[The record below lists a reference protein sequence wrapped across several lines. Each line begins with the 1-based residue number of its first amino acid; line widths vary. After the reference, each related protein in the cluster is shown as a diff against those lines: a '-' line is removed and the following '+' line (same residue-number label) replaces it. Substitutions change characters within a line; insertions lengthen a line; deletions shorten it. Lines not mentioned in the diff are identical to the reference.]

1 MNEAGKIISVS
12 PRFAITGGEVSIKCE
27 GFQINSDNNF
37 AVFFDGQPARIVS
50 ASSTH
55 ILAIV
60 PENFDTTEVEIYLE
74 NGGKRSEPYNI
85 VVGKKIAE
93 DMHIV
98 ANPAVDPKNGAII
111 LTRSGGRG
119 QKLPVTLFRLESDGY
134 LQEMSADVL
143 NPTGIAFS
151 NGGNLF
157 VTNRADGEVYR
168 INFDEEVVPF
178 ASQLGIAT
186 GIAFDKN
193 SSMFIGDRSGTI
205 HKISKVGEVESF
217 ARLEPSVAA
226 YHIAF
231 GTDGKLYVSAPQLAS
246 FESVWQ
252 IDEFGEVRIFYRGL
266 GRPQGI
272 AFDTNGNMYIAACLR
287 GKRGIVR
294 ITPDREAELIVAGM
308 NVVGL
313 CFTKQG
319 EMIVATNE
327 EVFSLPMNIY
337 GTLL

>member
-1 MNEAGKIISVS
+1 
-12 PRFAITGGEVSIKCE
+12 
-27 GFQINSDNNF
+27 
-37 AVFFDGQPARIVS
+37 
-50 ASSTH
+50 
-55 ILAIV
+55 
-60 PENFDTTEVEIYLE
+60 
-74 NGGKRSEPYNI
+74 
-85 VVGKKIAE
+85 
-93 DMHIV
+93 MHIV

-134 LQEMSADVL
+134 LQEMPADVL

-178 ASQLGIAT
+178 ASELGIAT

-205 HKISKVGEVESF
+205 HKVSKVGEVESF